1 MANKVLQPAAQ
12 LTKQALQGVAQPVK
26 QAPKPATQPVKQAP
40 KPATQPA
47 TQPTTKPT
55 QPTPKPAQPP
65 KLNPDAAPFAQSRLF
80 QGVLQTTESLKR
92 PVPEQSTQAGDVKKV
107 HVATEMPKTEE
118 PERVERFM

>member
-47 TQPTTKPT
+47 TQPT
-55 QPTPKPAQPP
+55 PKPAQPP

-80 QGVLQTTESLKR
+80 QGVLQTTETLKR

-107 HVATEMPKTEE
+107 HVATETPKTEE